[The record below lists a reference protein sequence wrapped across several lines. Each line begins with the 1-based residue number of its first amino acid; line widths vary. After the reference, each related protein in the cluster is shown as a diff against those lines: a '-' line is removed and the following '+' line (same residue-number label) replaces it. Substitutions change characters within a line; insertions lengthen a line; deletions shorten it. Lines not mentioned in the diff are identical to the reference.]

1 MAKPPLLNN
10 LRLAFIFTYFLGAG
24 FAITYYTGLT
34 ELLTGQPI
42 EVSEDPFALMK
53 IDEIGKTAALDVQQ
67 PRPIIKPRETVSGSY
82 LVSLHAQR
90 ANDWKTAYTAIR
102 SIVDTEVMDAEGK
115 QSLILRAMVLAVGSG
130 NFEDGL
136 AFAKMSDPT
145 QANSLPL
152 LFLAVDAFKRKDTKA
167 ASEYLT
173 QMQGGAISDFM
184 MPLLS
189 SWLSAAKGEYDVAA
203 LNKNPMQYY
212 HAALIA
218 NVLGRQQLIE
228 GLLAEAL
235 AKPGVQALDLE
246 RIADAYTHIG
256 KHDEALKHYKKILEI
271 LPDSKSTR
279 DKAAALEAG
288 GKDDFFEDVAGA
300 EQGVARALFDMAR
313 VLYQEFSDESALIF
327 GNLALQLD
335 PDLIGARIL
344 LASISARAE
353 RYDSAIAH
361 YRGIGPDSTHYE
373 ASRLQIASLM
383 EVDERFDEAMAELQ
397 DLAQNHASVDAII
410 QMGDLERRREN
421 FEAAITHYNDAF
433 AKLGAVVP
441 DDHENLYYVRGMAY
455 ERAGQWEKAEAD
467 LKTALDRMPEDP
479 YVLNY
484 LGYAWADKG
493 QHLTTAL
500 DMIRRA
506 VAAKPSDGYITD
518 SLGWVYYRMGEYQRA
533 LPYLERAVALLPLD
547 PVINDHLG
555 DVYWKLGRRIEA
567 RFQWIRAREN
577 DEDQTLTAQLEQK
590 LEKGLPDDA
599 GLPKAQAV
607 VENKAADDKAP

>member
-1 MAKPPLLNN
+1 
-10 LRLAFIFTYFLGAG
+10 
-24 FAITYYTGLT
+24 
-34 ELLTGQPI
+34 
-42 EVSEDPFALMK
+42 
-53 IDEIGKTAALDVQQ
+53 
-67 PRPIIKPRETVSGSY
+67 
-82 LVSLHAQR
+82 
-90 ANDWKTAYTAIR
+90 AYTSIR
-102 SIVDTEVMDAEGK
+102 SLLDTETLDAAGK

-136 AFAKMSDPT
+136 AFARMSDPT

-173 QMQGGAISDFM
+173 QMQGGAVSDFM

-189 SWLSAAKGEYDVAA
+189 AWLSAAKGDYDVSA
-203 LNKNPMQYY
+203 LTKNPMHYY

-235 AKPGVQALDLE
+235 SKPGVQALDLE

-279 DKAAALEAG
+279 EKAAKLEAG
-288 GKDDFFEDVAGA
+288 GKDDFFEDVDGA
-300 EQGVARALFDMAR
+300 EQGVARALYDMAR

-335 PDLIGARIL
+335 PELVGARIL

-353 RYDSAIAH
+353 RYDAAIAH
-361 YRGIGPDSTHYE
+361 YRGIGPENQHYE
-373 ASRLQIASLM
+373 NARLQIASLM
-383 EVDERFDEAMAELQ
+383 EVDKRFDEALAELQ
-397 DLAQNHASVDAII
+397 DLAQNRGNVEAII

-421 FEAAITHYNDAF
+421 FAAAITHYDEAF
-433 AKLGAVVP
+433 AKLGSHVP
-441 DDHENLYYVRGMAY
+441 DDHENLYYVRGMAH
-455 ERAGQWEKAEAD
+455 ERAGDWDKAEAD
-467 LKTALDRMPEDP
+467 LKTALERMPEDP

-493 QHLTTAL
+493 QHLTKAL

-590 LEKGLPDDA
+590 LEKGLPDVA

-607 VENKAADDKAP
+607 VENKVKPEAKENQP